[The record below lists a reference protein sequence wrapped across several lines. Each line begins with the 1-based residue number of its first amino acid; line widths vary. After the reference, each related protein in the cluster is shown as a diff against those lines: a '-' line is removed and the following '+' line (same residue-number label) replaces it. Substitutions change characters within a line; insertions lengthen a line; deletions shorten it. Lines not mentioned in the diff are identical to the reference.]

1 MTDRITKKDIDAV
14 IENLNKSIHIRDNGL
29 KIRYYKAYDTYRIGL
44 ILNPETNSEKEFKH
58 ELNHKGVYL
67 SLLNFQNLL
76 WIWQREKENT
86 SGYPSLPIE
95 RDTVIQIL
103 DNCGFTY
110 SR

>member
-14 IENLNKSIHIRDNGL
+14 IENLNNSKHIKDNGL
-29 KIRYYKAYDTYRIGL
+29 KLRYYRAYETYRVGL
-44 ILNPETNSEKEFKH
+44 ILNLDTNSEKEFKH
-58 ELNHKGVYL
+58 ALKHKGIYI

-76 WIWQREKENT
+76 WIWNRVWDQNNNN
-86 SGYPSLPIE
+86 GIID
-95 RDTVIQIL
+95 RDIVIQLL

>member
-14 IENLNKSIHIRDNGL
+14 IENLNKSIHIKDNGL
-29 KIRYYKAYDTYRIGL
+29 KLRYYSAYGTYRIGL
-44 ILNPETNSEKEFKH
+44 ILNLETGGEKEYKH
-58 ELNHKGVYL
+58 KLNHNGVHL

-76 WIWQREKENT
+76 WILQRNYTNENV
-86 SGYPSLPIE
+86 ID
-95 RDTVIQIL
+95 RNTVIQIL

>member
-29 KIRYYKAYDTYRIGL
+29 KLRYYSSCGSYRVGL

-58 ELNHKGVYL
+58 ELKHRGVYL
-67 SLLNFQNLL
+67 SLINFQNLL
-76 WIWQREKENT
+76 WIWQRNNNEAIMDRN
-86 SGYPSLPIE
+86 
-95 RDTVIQIL
+95 TVIQLL
-103 DNCGFTY
+103 DYCGFTY

>member
-14 IENLNKSIHIRDNGL
+14 IENLNKSIHIKDNGL
-29 KIRYYKAYDTYRIGL
+29 KLRYYKAYETYRVGL
-44 ILNPETNSEKEFKH
+44 ILNLETNSEKEFKH
-58 ELNHKGVYL
+58 ELKHKGIYI

-76 WIWQREKENT
+76 WILQRNYTNENV
-86 SGYPSLPIE
+86 ID
-95 RDTVIQIL
+95 RNTVIQIL

>member
-29 KIRYYKAYDTYRIGL
+29 RIRYYKAYDTYRIGL

-58 ELNHKGVYL
+58 ELKHKGVYL

-76 WIWQREKENT
+76 WILQRKYTNENV
-86 SGYPSLPIE
+86 IE
-95 RDTVIQIL
+95 RDTVINLL

>member
-14 IENLNKSIHIRDNGL
+14 IENLNKSIHIKDNGL
-29 KIRYYKAYDTYRIGL
+29 KLRYYSAYGTYRIGL
-44 ILNPETNSEKEFKH
+44 ILNLETGGEKEYKH
-58 ELNHKGVYL
+58 KLNHNGVHL

-76 WIWQREKENT
+76 WLWEDGGRID
-86 SGYPSLPIE
+86 
-95 RDTVIQIL
+95 RDTVIRIL

>member
-14 IENLNKSIHIRDNGL
+14 IEKLNETVNIKNNGL
-29 KIRYYKAYDTYRIGL
+29 KLRYYKAYETYRIGL
-44 ILNPETNSEKEFKH
+44 ILNFKTNSEKEYKH
-58 ELNHKGVYL
+58 KLGHKGIYL

-76 WIWQREKENT
+76 WILQRNYTNENV
-86 SGYPSLPIE
+86 IE
-95 RDTVIQIL
+95 RDIVIQIL

>member
-14 IENLNKSIHIRDNGL
+14 IENLNKSIHIKDNGL
-29 KIRYYKAYDTYRIGL
+29 KLRYYKAYETYRVGL
-44 ILNPETNSEKEFKH
+44 ILNLETNSEKEFKH
-58 ELNHKGVYL
+58 ELKHKGIYI

-76 WIWQREKENT
+76 WILQRNYTNEN
-86 SGYPSLPIE
+86 IID
-95 RDTVIQIL
+95 RDTVINLL